1 MGSSMRITH
10 TDTNLSFRCCG
21 AVVVDMKAAD
31 GSPLPSLLL
40 GMHPDEAVSSL
51 VHTQEVISS

>member
-1 MGSSMRITH
+1 MRITH